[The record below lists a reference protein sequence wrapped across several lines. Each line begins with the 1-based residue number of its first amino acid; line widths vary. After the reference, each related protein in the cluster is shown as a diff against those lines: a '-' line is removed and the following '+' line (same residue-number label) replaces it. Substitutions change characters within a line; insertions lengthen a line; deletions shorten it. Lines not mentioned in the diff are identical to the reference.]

1 MFMGSEDLKYRKRLS
16 TSVDSG
22 LYKAIYNYSVDTK
35 IPLSRLMD
43 DAIEAFLKAHEI
55 SYEIAAPYKKEKIK

>member
-1 MFMGSEDLKYRKRLS
+1 
-16 TSVDSG
+16 
-22 LYKAIYNYSVDTK
+22 
-35 IPLSRLMD
+35 MD